1 MPRPTLAL
9 ADRRTQRA
17 RVVGALHEQRK
28 SRSDLVEQ
36 FGVSSSLIT
45 RLVRGLIDDGVLREV
60 GAQAQAQVIGRPP
73 VRLEVVR
80 DHGALLAVSCT
91 SEGLRARCVNLHG
104 GIISET
110 SAHPVDGAVSPES
123 IIETIAGLLERT
135 PRVLGIGVAVPGVVD
150 ADTGDVSAA
159 PDLGWMAEVPLRT
172 LLRERFGV
180 VVTIDNDVNL
190 MMASER
196 RSLGA
201 RASRNAV
208 YLYLGA
214 RGIGA
219 GIVAGGRLIEG
230 DHGAAG
236 EIGLSPLSAND
247 RTDFEDTTSTR
258 AIAARLE
265 AAGHEVADPAIDQL
279 LALADSGDE
288 AAQRIRADVISAFS
302 HAIAVITALLD
313 PHVILLGGH
322 ARAFRE
328 VEHREML
335 DPLRGEL
342 PFLPEV
348 RSAQPKPDAILDSA
362 LNRCWQQLLAGGL

>member
-1 MPRPTLAL
+1 MSRSTLAL
-9 ADRRTQRA
+9 DDRSTQRA

-45 RLVRGLIDDGVLREV
+45 RLVRGLIDDGILREV
-60 GAQAQAQVIGRPP
+60 GAQAQAIGRPP

-91 SEGLRARCVNLHG
+91 AEGLRARCVNLHG
-104 GIISET
+104 GIIAET
-110 SAHPVDGAVSPES
+110 STAPIAGVVSPES
-123 IIETIAGLLERT
+123 IVETVAQLIART

-150 ADTGDVSAA
+150 AETGDVSAA
-159 PDLGWMAEVPLRT
+159 PDLGWTTEVPLRT
-172 LLRERFGV
+172 MLRDRFGV

-196 RSLGA
+196 RTLDG
-201 RASRNAV
+201 RAARNAV

-219 GIVAGGRLIEG
+219 GIIAAGRLIEG

-247 RTDFEDTTSTR
+247 RTDFEDTTSTL

-265 AAGHEVADPAIDQL
+265 AAGHTGSEPAVDRL
-279 LALADSGDE
+279 LALADAGDP
-288 AAQRIRADVISAFS
+288 AAVRIRADVLTAFS

-328 VEHREML
+328 AEHREML
-335 DPLRGEL
+335 QPLRGEL
-342 PFLPEV
+342 PFLPDV
-348 RSAQPKPDAILDSA
+348 RSAHPKPDAILDAA

>member
-1 MPRPTLAL
+1 MSRPSLAL

-17 RVVGALHEQRK
+17 RLVGALHEQRK
-28 SRSDLVEQ
+28 SRTDLVEQ

-45 RLVRGLIDDGVLREV
+45 RLVRGLIDDGILRELGV
-60 GAQAQAQVIGRPP
+60 QAQSIGRPP

-91 SEGLRARCVNLHG
+91 ADGLRARMVNLHG
-104 GIISET
+104 GIIAET
-110 SAHPVDGAVSPES
+110 SSASTDGEVTPES
-123 IIETIAGLLERT
+123 IAAVIAALIART
-135 PRVLGIGVAVPGVVD
+135 PRVLAVGVAVPGVVD
-150 ADTGDVSAA
+150 AATGDVSAA
-159 PDLGWMAEVPLRT
+159 PDLGWTDVVPLRA
-172 LLRERFGV
+172 LLQERFGT

-190 MMASER
+190 MMAAER
-196 RSLGA
+196 RVLDV
-201 RASRNAV
+201 RASNNAV
-208 YLYLGA
+208 YLYLGT

-219 GIVAGGRLIEG
+219 GIIASGRLIEG

-236 EIGLSPLSAND
+236 EIGLSPLNAND

-265 AAGHEVADPAIDQL
+265 AAGHTVNGQVVDRL
-279 LALADSGDE
+279 LALADSGDQ
-288 AAQRIRADVISAFS
+288 AALHIRTDVITAFS

-328 VEHREML
+328 RDHDEML
-335 DPLRGEL
+335 QPLRGDL
-342 PFLPEV
+342 PFLPTV
-348 RSAQPKPDAILDSA
+348 RPASPKPDAVLDSA
-362 LNRCWQQLLAGGL
+362 LNRCWQQLLTGGL

>member
-1 MPRPTLAL
+1 MSRPTLAL
-9 ADRRTQRA
+9 DDRRTQRA

-28 SRSDLVEQ
+28 SRTDLVEQ

-45 RLVRGLIDDGVLREV
+45 RLVRSLIDDGILREL
-60 GAQAQAQVIGRPP
+60 GTQAQAIGRPP

-104 GIISET
+104 GIIAET
-110 SAHPVDGAVSPES
+110 RAEAIDGVISPES
-123 IIETIAGLLERT
+123 IGDAIAALIERT

-150 ADTGDVSAA
+150 AETGDVSAA
-159 PDLGWMAEVPLRT
+159 PDIGWTEEVPLRSM
-172 LLRERFGV
+172 LRERFGV

-196 RSLGA
+196 RTLDE

-208 YLYLGA
+208 YLYLGT

-219 GIVAGGRLIEG
+219 GIIAGGRLIEG

-236 EIGLSPLSAND
+236 EIGLSPLSATD
-247 RTDFEDTTSTR
+247 RTDFEDTTSTL
-258 AIAARLE
+258 AIASRLE
-265 AAGHEVADPAIDQL
+265 AAGHTVDAPAVDRL
-279 LALADSGDE
+279 LALADDGD
-288 AAQRIRADVISAFS
+288 AAALRIRADVLAAFS
-302 HAIAVITALLD
+302 HAIAVITTLLD

-322 ARAFRE
+322 ARSFRE
-328 VEHREML
+328 SERSAML
-335 DPLRGEL
+335 EALRGEL
-342 PFLPEV
+342 PFLPDI
-348 RSAQPKPDAILDSA
+348 RSARPKPDAVLDSA